1 MQATEGAPAP
11 CAQETHPIIHDWL
24 WTIVVVNVQ
33 SIDNVGGVRMT
44 ATLDE
49 ALREALVAAQM
60 TPEELRLELALALYQ
75 HGTLPFG
82 KARQLAGVSAW
93 GFQEM
98 LGRCTTTSRSTRRTW
113 PPCVSAVGG
122 ERREQCLPAQQSGPP
137 RLSGAAPRAGERAA
151 STARCLARSGL
162 GRGGGSLAQP
172 RSLRRPGFSAGRWPT
187 GR

>member
-1 MQATEGAPAP
+1 
-11 CAQETHPIIHDWL
+11 
-24 WTIVVVNVQ
+24 
-33 SIDNVGGVRMT
+33 MT
-44 ATLDE
+44 TTFDE
-49 ALREALVAAQM
+49 ALRAELAAAQM

-75 HGTLPFG
+75 RGTLPFG
-82 KARQLAGVSAW
+82 KARELAGVSAW

-122 ERREQCLPAQQSGPP
+122 ERREQCLPAQQSGSP
-137 RLSGAAPRAGERAA
+137 RLSGAAPRAGGRAA
-151 STARCLARSGL
+151 GAARCVVRSGR

-172 RSLRRPGFSAGRWPT
+172 WSLRRPGFSAGRWPT